1 MASIDNLPPEVLEI
15 IFRQLSLRDIGNC
28 SQTCL
33 RWNQIIKALFK
44 DKGKKLWIMITYKS
58 YDKQELFFK
67 MLVNLHTYIINMWP
81 WNFIFVFFVA
91 KIVITTGLPEEK
103 GIKSE
108 VIDLTDPCLKCDRI
122 ENIPKRWGSI
132 GGVLKNQPLIGG
144 GYVTDEYFRY

>member
-81 WNFIFVFFVA
+81 WNFIFVFFC
-91 KIVITTGLPEEK
+91 T
-103 GIKSE
+103 
-108 VIDLTDPCLKCDRI
+108 
-122 ENIPKRWGSI
+122 
-132 GGVLKNQPLIGG
+132 
-144 GYVTDEYFRY
+144 